1 MNGLEP
7 FQLGLILAAIFLS
20 GVLRG
25 LTGFGFA
32 IAAVPLLSLVLEP
45 RAAVATVVLLQLAI
59 GLIDAPKAWGEAWR
73 APLPWLIAGAVV
85 GTPAGMAAL
94 RLLPADPARL
104 IAASAAALA
113 LAAVWR
119 GPARSDLPRAHPGCV
134 GLASGLLNGL
144 AAMPGPPVVAH
155 VLNAPVGEAA
165 ARAALIVFFAAT
177 AVLATI
183 SGAALGVLGWPDAA
197 LAATGLPALLA
208 GAALGAWLFRRGP
221 PTLYRRSALAVLAV
235 SALAA
240 GLKGLAGLA

>member
-1 MNGLEP
+1 MSGLEP
-7 FQLGLILAAIFLS
+7 FQLGLILAVVFLS

-45 RAAVATVVLLQLAI
+45 RAAVAAVVLLQLAI
-59 GLIDAPKAWGEAWR
+59 GLTDAPKAWGEAWR

-94 RLLPADPARL
+94 RLLPPAPARL
-104 IAASAAALA
+104 IAAAAAALA

-119 GPARSDLPRAHPGCV
+119 GPARSGAARAHPGWV

-144 AAMPGPPVVAH
+144 AAIPGPPVVAH
-155 VLNAPVGEAA
+155 VLNASVGEAS

-177 AVLATI
+177 AALATL
-183 SGAALGVLGWPDAA
+183 SGVALGVIGWPDAA
-197 LAATGLPALLA
+197 LAAAGFPALMA
-208 GAALGAWLFRRGP
+208 GAALGARLFRLGS
-221 PTLYRRSALAVLAV
+221 PTLYRRAALAVLAV
-235 SALAA
+235 
-240 GLKGLAGLA
+240 